1 MSARVSRIPG
11 TATIIGTIAA
21 LTVRRLVR
29 GRAVWISVAIALLP
43 VAFSALMHERHR
55 ITRPLTDLFVIE
67 ELLLAVLPAMFVASS
82 IGEEIEDRTTTYLWS
97 RPIGRWAIL
106 AGKLVALVPIASA
119 LIVAGW
125 IGAVE
130 VQFHHLPD
138 AASVAGI
145 VAGTLV
151 LSLIAAGMATL
162 VPKHGMALTIA
173 YVLFFDFPIGA
184 LPASI
189 RQLSVS
195 HHLRVLSLD
204 LTGDDSRTVAAIG
217 ITAIACVWAAI
228 ALWRIRRREA

>member
-1 MSARVSRIPG
+1 MSPARIPG
-11 TATIIGTIAA
+11 TASVIGTIAA
-21 LTVRRLVR
+21 LTLRRLVR

-43 VAFSALMHERHR
+43 VAFSALVHEHHR
-55 ITRPLTDLFVIE
+55 ITRRLMDLFVIE

-97 RPIGRWAIL
+97 RPVGRWAIL

-119 LIVAGW
+119 LLVVGW
-125 IGAVE
+125 VGAVE

-145 VAGTLV
+145 AGGTLV

-173 YVLFFDFPIGA
+173 YVLFFDLPIGA

-189 RQLSVS
+189 RELSVT
-195 HHLRVLSLD
+195 HHLRVLALGV
-204 LTGDDSRTVAAIG
+204 TGDDSRTVAAIG
-217 ITAIACVWAAI
+217 VAVIACVWGAI